1 MKIVQVLTWFLV
13 VVGGLDFAL
22 SGIGINLLGSVFG
35 GESMV
40 LQIAIGV
47 SMLYHG
53 VPALQAKLAK
63 L

>member
-1 MKIVQVLTWFLV
+1 MKMVQVITWFLV
-13 VVGGLDFAL
+13 VIGGLHFAL
-22 SGIGINLLGSVFG
+22 SAIGINLLGSVFG

-40 LQIAIGV
+40 LHIAIGA